1 MVTATSNAFG
11 LNGNT
16 NGNANSNAVAPAA
29 SPVSAN
35 KDMFT
40 KLLVAQIRN
49 QDPLAPSDPAT
60 FVNQLSQLSQ
70 TEALENMTQ
79 TTAASATM
87 LQSLQVL
94 AMGGQVGSQVSVET
108 GRVELGDSK
117 ISGSVR
123 LEGASTLTHVVLTD
137 IAGKQTRIELPPH
150 GIGGQDFTIDP
161 AELGLPPG
169 KYSIAAEASDGTEPP
184 IEINGRLN
192 SVRLDASGGI
202 LMQVAGVGDVEPG
215 WITGFNGKGNEK
227 TPSADLALTN

>member
-1 MVTATSNAFG
+1 MATTTSTAFGFNGSTTGAATS
-11 LNGNT
+11 
-16 NGNANSNAVAPAA
+16 AVAPAA
-29 SPVSAN
+29 STVSAN

-108 GRVELGDSK
+108 ARVELGDAP

-123 LEGASTLTHVVLTD
+123 LEGASTLTHVILTD

-150 GIGGQDFTIDP
+150 GMGGQGFTLDP
-161 AELGLPPG
+161 AKLGLPAG
-169 KYSIAAEASDGTEPP
+169 KYSIAAEASDGTKPA

-192 SVRLDASGGI
+192 SVRLDSTGGI
-202 LMQVAGVGDVEPG
+202 LMQVAGVGEVEPG
-215 WITGFNGKGNEK
+215 WITGFNGKN
-227 TPSADLALTN
+227 TSADLALTN

>member
-1 MVTATSNAFG
+1 MVTTTNNFGFSSNYSNTSN
-11 LNGNT
+11 
-16 NGNANSNAVAPAA
+16 SPAGVPM
-29 SPVSAN
+29 SEN

-79 TTAASATM
+79 TTAASAAM

-108 GRVELGDSK
+108 SRVELGDTP
-117 ISGSVR
+117 ITGSVR
-123 LEGASTLTHVVLTD
+123 LEGASTLTHVILTD
-137 IAGKQTRIELPPH
+137 IAGKQTKIELPSH
-150 GIGGQDFTIDP
+150 GTGGQEFTLDP
-161 AELGLPPG
+161 AKLGLPAG
-169 KYSIAAEASDGTEPP
+169 KYSIAAEASDGTKPA

-192 SVRLDASGGI
+192 SVRLDSTGGI
-202 LMQVAGVGDVEPG
+202 LMQVAGVGEVEPG
-215 WITGFNGKGNEK
+215 WITGFNGKNN
-227 TPSADLALTN
+227 SADLAFTN

>member
-1 MVTATSNAFG
+1 MVTTNNNFGFSSNYSSTSER
-11 LNGNT
+11 
-16 NGNANSNAVAPAA
+16 PAGVPM
-29 SPVSAN
+29 SEN

-108 GRVELGDSK
+108 SRVELGDTPLT
-117 ISGSVR
+117 GSVR
-123 LEGASTLTHVVLTD
+123 LEGASTLTHVILTD
-137 IAGKQTRIELPPH
+137 VAGKQTRIELPSH
-150 GIGGQDFTIDP
+150 GAGGQAFTLDP
-161 AELGLPPG
+161 AKLGLPAG
-169 KYSIAAEASDGTEPP
+169 KYSIAAEASDGTKPA

-192 SVRLDASGGI
+192 SVRLDSTGGI
-202 LMQVAGVGDVEPG
+202 LMQVAGVGEVEPG
-215 WITGFNGKGNEK
+215 WITGFNGKNN
-227 TPSADLALTN
+227 SADLAFTN

>member
-1 MVTATSNAFG
+1 MVTTTNNFGFSSNYSNTSN
-11 LNGNT
+11 
-16 NGNANSNAVAPAA
+16 SPAGVPM
-29 SPVSAN
+29 SEN

-108 GRVELGDSK
+108 SRVELGDTP
-117 ISGSVR
+117 ITGSVR
-123 LEGASTLTHVVLTD
+123 LEGASTLTHVILTD
-137 IAGKQTRIELPPH
+137 VAGKQTKIELPPH
-150 GIGGQDFTIDP
+150 GIGGQEFTLDP
-161 AELGLPPG
+161 SKLGLPAG
-169 KYSIAAEASDGTEPP
+169 KYSIAAESSDGTKPA

-192 SVRLDASGGI
+192 SVRLDSTGGI
-202 LMQVAGVGDVEPG
+202 LMQVAGVGEVEPG

-227 TPSADLALTN
+227 SASADLAFTN

>member
-1 MVTATSNAFG
+1 MLTNNSLAT
-11 LNGNT
+11 
-16 NGNANSNAVAPAA
+16 ANSTTTSAE
-29 SPVSAN
+29 PVSASADVSAT

-108 GRVELGDSK
+108 SRVELGDAA
-117 ISGSVR
+117 ITGSVR
-123 LEGASTLTHVVLTD
+123 LEGASTLTHVILTD
-137 IAGKQTRIELPPH
+137 VAGKQTKVERPPH
-150 GIGGQDFTIDP
+150 GTGGQAFTLDP
-161 AELGLPPG
+161 AKLGLSAG
-169 KYSIAAEASDGTEPP
+169 KYSIAAEASDGTKPAV
-184 IEINGRLN
+184 EINGRLD
-192 SVRLDASGGI
+192 SVRLSSSGGI

-215 WITGFNGKGNEK
+215 WITGFNGN
-227 TPSADLALTN
+227 TANAVN

>member
-1 MVTATSNAFG
+1 MVTTTNNFGFSSNYSNTSN
-11 LNGNT
+11 
-16 NGNANSNAVAPAA
+16 SPAGVPM
-29 SPVSAN
+29 SEN

-79 TTAASATM
+79 TTAASAAM

-108 GRVELGDSK
+108 SRVELGDGP
-117 ISGSVR
+117 ITGSVR
-123 LEGASTLTHVVLTD
+123 LEGASTLTHVILTD
-137 IAGKQTRIELPPH
+137 VAGKQTKIELPPH
-150 GIGGQDFTIDP
+150 GIGGQEFTIDP
-161 AELGLPPG
+161 AKLGLPAG
-169 KYSIAAEASDGTEPP
+169 KYSIAAESSDGTKPA

-192 SVRLDASGGI
+192 SVRLDSTGGI
-202 LMQVAGVGDVEPG
+202 LMQVAGVGEVEPG
-215 WITGFNGKGNEK
+215 WITGFNGKNN
-227 TPSADLALTN
+227 SADLAFTN

>member
-1 MVTATSNAFG
+1 MVTTTNNFGFSSNYSNTSN
-11 LNGNT
+11 
-16 NGNANSNAVAPAA
+16 SPAGVPM
-29 SPVSAN
+29 SEN

-79 TTAASATM
+79 TTAASAAM

-108 GRVELGDSK
+108 GRVELGDTP
-117 ISGSVR
+117 ITGSVR
-123 LEGASTLTHVVLTD
+123 LEGASTLTHVILTD

-150 GIGGQDFTIDP
+150 GIGGQQFTLDP
-161 AELGLPPG
+161 AKLGLPAG
-169 KYSIAAEASDGTEPP
+169 KYSIAAEASDGTKPA

-192 SVRLDASGGI
+192 SVRLDSTGGI
-202 LMQVAGVGDVEPG
+202 LMQVAGVGEVEPG
-215 WITGFNGKGNEK
+215 WITGFNGKNS
-227 TPSADLALTN
+227 SADLAFTN

>member
-1 MVTATSNAFG
+1 MVTTTNNFGFSSNYSNTSN
-11 LNGNT
+11 
-16 NGNANSNAVAPAA
+16 SPAGVPM
-29 SPVSAN
+29 SEN

-79 TTAASATM
+79 TTAASAAM

-108 GRVELGDSK
+108 SRVELGDGS
-117 ISGSVR
+117 ITGSVR
-123 LEGASTLTHVVLTD
+123 LEGASTLTHVILTD
-137 IAGKQTRIELPPH
+137 VAGKQTRIELPPH
-150 GIGGQDFTIDP
+150 GIGGQEFTIDP
-161 AELGLPPG
+161 AKLGLPAG
-169 KYSIAAEASDGTEPP
+169 KYSIAAESSDGTKPA

-192 SVRLDASGGI
+192 SVRLDSTGGI
-202 LMQVAGVGDVEPG
+202 LMQVAGVGEVEPG
-215 WITGFNGKGNEK
+215 WITGFNGKN
-227 TPSADLALTN
+227 TSADLAFTN

>member
-1 MVTATSNAFG
+1 MVTTTNNFGFSSNYSSTS
-11 LNGNT
+11 T
-16 NGNANSNAVAPAA
+16 SPAGVPM
-29 SPVSAN
+29 SEN

-108 GRVELGDSK
+108 SRVELGDGP
-117 ISGSVR
+117 ITGSVR
-123 LEGASTLTHVVLTD
+123 LEGASTLTHVILTD
-137 IAGKQTRIELPPH
+137 VAGKQTKIELPPH
-150 GIGGQDFTIDP
+150 GIGGQAFTLDP
-161 AELGLPPG
+161 SKLGLPAG
-169 KYSIAAEASDGTEPP
+169 KYSIAAESSDGTKPA

-192 SVRLDASGGI
+192 SVRLDSTGGI
-202 LMQVAGVGDVEPG
+202 LMQVAGIGEVEPG
-215 WITGFNGKGNEK
+215 WITGFNGKN
-227 TPSADLALTN
+227 TSADLAFTN

>member
-1 MVTATSNAFG
+1 MVTTTNNFGFSSNYSNTSN
-11 LNGNT
+11 
-16 NGNANSNAVAPAA
+16 SPAGVPM
-29 SPVSAN
+29 SEN

-79 TTAASATM
+79 TTAASAAM

-108 GRVELGDSK
+108 SRVELGDGP
-117 ISGSVR
+117 ITGSVR
-123 LEGASTLTHVVLTD
+123 LEGASTLTHVILTD
-137 IAGKQTRIELPPH
+137 VAGKQTKIELPPH
-150 GIGGQDFTIDP
+150 GIGGQEFTIDP
-161 AELGLPPG
+161 AKLGLPAG
-169 KYSIAAEASDGTEPP
+169 KYSIAAESSDGTKPA

-192 SVRLDASGGI
+192 SVRLDSTGGI
-202 LMQVAGVGDVEPG
+202 LMQVAGVGEVEPG
-215 WITGFNGKGNEK
+215 WITGFNGKN
-227 TPSADLALTN
+227 TSADLAFTN

>member
-1 MVTATSNAFG
+1 MVTTTNHFGFGSNYG
-11 LNGNT
+11 TG
-16 NGNANSNAVAPAA
+16 SERPAGV
-29 SPVSAN
+29 PMSAN

-60 FVNQLSQLSQ
+60 FVNQLSQLAQ

-79 TTAASATM
+79 TTAASAAM

-94 AMGGQVGSQVSVET
+94 TMGGQVGSQVSVET
-108 GRVELGDSK
+108 SRVELGATA

-137 IAGKQTRIELPPH
+137 VAGKQTRIELPPH

-161 AELGLPPG
+161 AKLGLPPG
-169 KYSIAAEASDGTEPP
+169 KYSIAAEASDGTKPA

-192 SVRLDASGGI
+192 SVRLDANGGI

-215 WITGFNGKGNEK
+215 WITGFHGKN
-227 TPSADLALTN
+227 PSTDLASAN

>member
-1 MVTATSNAFG
+1 MVTTTNNFGFASNYS
-11 LNGNT
+11 NT
-16 NGNANSNAVAPAA
+16 GSTPAPAA
-29 SPVSAN
+29 TPVSQN

-79 TTAASATM
+79 TTAASAAM

-94 AMGGQVGSQVSVET
+94 TMGGQVGSQVSVET
-108 GRVELGDSK
+108 GRVELGDAP

-137 IAGKQTRIELPPH
+137 VAGKQTRIELPPH
-150 GIGGQDFTIDP
+150 GIGGQAFTLDP
-161 AELGLPPG
+161 AKLGLPAG
-169 KYSIAAEASDGTEPP
+169 KYSIAAEASDGTQPA

-215 WITGFNGKGNEK
+215 WITGFHGKNN
-227 TPSADLALTN
+227 SADLAFTN

>member
-1 MVTATSNAFG
+1 MVTSTSNAFG

-16 NGNANSNAVAPAA
+16 NGNANSNAVAPAAA

-94 AMGGQVGSQVSVET
+94 AMGGQVGNQVSVET
-108 GRVELGDSK
+108 SRVQLGDTPLQ
-117 ISGSVR
+117 GTVQ
-123 LEGASTLTHVVLTD
+123 LGGASNLTHLVLTG
-137 IAGKQTRIELPPH
+137 ATGTQTRIELPPH
-150 GIGGQDFTIDP
+150 AAGAQPFTIDP
-161 AELGLPPG
+161 AKLGLPAG
-169 KYSIAAEASDGTEPP
+169 KYSIAAEAADGTRPAV
-184 IEINGRLN
+184 EIDGRLN
-192 SVRLDASGGI
+192 SVRLSSTGGI
-202 LMQVAGVGDVEPG
+202 VMQVAGIGDVEPG
-215 WITGFNGKGNEK
+215 WITGFNGKTTG
-227 TPSADLALTN
+227 ADAPATFN

>member
-1 MVTATSNAFG
+1 MVTTTNNFGFSSNYSNTS
-11 LNGNT
+11 T
-16 NGNANSNAVAPAA
+16 SPAGVPM
-29 SPVSAN
+29 SEN

-79 TTAASATM
+79 TTAASAAM

-108 GRVELGDSK
+108 SRVELGDTP
-117 ISGSVR
+117 ITGSVR
-123 LEGASTLTHVVLTD
+123 LEGASTLTHVILTD
-137 IAGKQTRIELPPH
+137 VAGKQTKIELPPH
-150 GIGGQDFTIDP
+150 GIGGQEFTIDP
-161 AELGLPPG
+161 AKLSLPAG
-169 KYSIAAEASDGTEPP
+169 KYSIAAESSDGTKPA

-192 SVRLDASGGI
+192 SVRLDSSGGI
-202 LMQVAGVGDVEPG
+202 LMQVAGVGEVEPG
-215 WITGFNGKGNEK
+215 WITGFNGKN
-227 TPSADLALTN
+227 TSADLAFTN

>member
-1 MVTATSNAFG
+1 MVTTTNNFGFSSNYSNSG
-11 LNGNT
+11 
-16 NGNANSNAVAPAA
+16 ANSGTSPAA
-29 SPVSAN
+29 APVSEN

-79 TTAASATM
+79 TTAASAAM

-108 GRVELGDSK
+108 SRVELGDTA
-117 ISGSVR
+117 ITGSVR
-123 LEGASTLTHVVLTD
+123 LEGASTLTHVILTD
-137 IAGKQTRIELPPH
+137 VGGKQTKVELPPH
-150 GIGGQDFTIDP
+150 GIGGQEFTLDP
-161 AELGLPPG
+161 AKLGLPAG
-169 KYSIAAEASDGTEPP
+169 KYSIAAEASDGTKPA

-192 SVRLDASGGI
+192 SVRLDSTGGI
-202 LMQVAGVGDVEPG
+202 LMQVAGIGEVEPG
-215 WITGFNGKGNEK
+215 WITGFNGKN
-227 TPSADLALTN
+227 TSADLAFTN

>member
-1 MVTATSNAFG
+1 MVTTTSNSFG
-11 LNGNT
+11 FNGSS
-16 NGNANSNAVAPAA
+16 GAGSNAVAPAA

-94 AMGGQVGSQVSVET
+94 AMGGQVGTQVSVET
-108 GRVELGDSK
+108 GRIQLGETPLQ
-117 ISGSVR
+117 GSVQ
-123 LEGASTLTHVVLTD
+123 LGGASTLTHLVLTNVT
-137 IAGKQTRIELPPH
+137 GTQTRIELPPH
-150 GIGGQDFTIDP
+150 GAGAQSFTIDP
-161 AELGLPPG
+161 AKLGLPAG
-169 KYSIAAEASDGTEPP
+169 NYSIAAEASDGTKPAV
-184 IEINGRLN
+184 EIDGRLN
-192 SVRLDASGGI
+192 SVRLSATGGI

-215 WITGFNGKGNEK
+215 WITGFNGKLNGK
-227 TPSADLALTN
+227 TSGADALATTN